1 MSLWI
6 ISNILFTL
14 SLSILLAPSPFTI
27 GLTILSVALLVASIY
42 ASILSSWFA
51 FLIYLI
57 YVGGMLV
64 IFSYFLALTPNQPS
78 ISRPFIPVFL
88 ITLFII
94 LGSSFFVDMW
104 STTTSYFP
112 QTRILFEPANCPI
125 LVLLVIVLLLA
136 IIIVV
141 KISAR
146 GQGPLRAFIS
156 YVQTNSNYSPSNQ
169 NCKLISYWSSCPCKY
184 LNLMKLWLSFRSML
198 NYTNS
203 NRPIPIYTLYSQ
215 HWIGFLLSST
225 YRSRCKLRMTNTS
238 FSR

>member
-14 SLSILLAPSPFTI
+14 SLSILLAPSPFTM

-42 ASILSSWFA
+42 ASVLSSWFA

-57 YVGGMLV
+57 YVGGILV

-78 ISRPFIPVFL
+78 ISRPFIPIFL
-88 ITLFII
+88 ITLLLIS
-94 LGSSFFVDMW
+94 LSSYSVDLW
-104 STTTSYFP
+104 SVSPSYSP
-112 QTRILFEPANCPI
+112 QTSILFESTNCPI
-125 LVLLVIVLLLA
+125 LILLVCILLLA

-156 YVQTNSNYSPSNQ
+156 YVQAHPNYPPSN
-169 NCKLISYWSSCPCKY
+169 
-184 LNLMKLWLSFRSML
+184 
-198 NYTNS
+198 
-203 NRPIPIYTLYSQ
+203 
-215 HWIGFLLSST
+215 
-225 YRSRCKLRMTNTS
+225 
-238 FSR
+238 